1 MDGKHTCLF
10 CVIRLL
16 PVLLLLISN
25 CASQAC
31 AEPLVVPLSQEPRV
45 MNNFVVQLLDVTH
58 LPGDRRQA
66 FRFKSPRD
74 GWLFFRVTAGV
85 GRGGAIAATLSRKDA
100 ATARPLPL
108 FSFSSRERKTRE
120 VMRHLP
126 RGEYTLQIELKNAD
140 IESLVVRKVPIIM
153 YQRVPGNFRSM
164 PGFPEYNRRFLAR
177 CGMLSAC
184 NTIGTYDG
192 FSWMKQWLES
202 GRHTVRIAGGIGG
215 LTTTKLAY
223 EHWGACME
231 HPTGVQGT
239 IIDEFYPGLSGRFS
253 TWVPALKRLRAE
265 KPHKHC
271 YLYLAG
277 TAKSIRG
284 IVEPLKDQ
292 DCYFVL
298 EEQTYEARTLAEL
311 TRDGF
316 ARNWVKGFEEYFPGF
331 PERCIHSVGVM
342 SGPSDSK
349 YNDDIYPDVSY
360 KVLKELQFH
369 ALATDPVFGP
379 AGGVEIYQSPVCDE
393 EYLRWC
399 ARLFRHYA
407 IEGSRERLTDDPY
420 TLTHIRNPD
429 FEDGLKGW
437 TVGPAAEGSIAT
449 AKIDGYGLNVQGRH
463 TRVGIGDR
471 FATMTRNAAKANEI
485 SQEIQG
491 LEPGRYY
498 SVRMYTG
505 DRNNLNRWQI
515 HNVSIRVPDAREVPQ
530 LTMHMPWM
538 HRPVE
543 KFGNKP
549 TYPCYHRIVFQA
561 TKSTAKLVISDWH
574 NPGDPTGPVGQEL
587 LFNFVQV
594 EPYLMSSGESAGIG
608 DPSVRGSR

>member
-1 MDGKHTCLF
+1 MVVRVPL
-10 CVIRLL
+10 
-16 PVLLLLISN
+16 VLLLVTALFLSK
-25 CASQAC
+25 AP
-31 AEPLVVPLSQEPRV
+31 AEAPVVPMRQKSRV
-45 MNNFVVQLLDVTH
+45 LNNFVVQLLDVKD
-58 LPGDRRQA
+58 LPDDRRQA
-66 FRFKSPRD
+66 FRFVSPRN
-74 GWLFFRVTAGV
+74 GWLFFRVSAGV
-85 GRGGAIAATLSRKDA
+85 GRKGSITATISAEGAKAGGAM
-100 ATARPLPL
+100 PL
-108 FSFSSRERKTRE
+108 FAFASRERRTLE

-126 RGEYTLQIELKNAD
+126 RGEYTLRIELVNAD
-140 IESLVVRKVPIIM
+140 IQSLVVRKVPIIM
-153 YQRVPGNFRSM
+153 YQRVPGSFRSM
-164 PGFPEYNRRFLAR
+164 PGFPEYDRRFLTR

-192 FSWMKQWLES
+192 FRWMKQWLAS

-223 EHWGACME
+223 EHWGGCME

-239 IIDEFYPGLSGRFS
+239 IIDEFYPGLRSRFS
-253 TWVPALKRLRAE
+253 AWVPALKRLRAE
-265 KPHKHC
+265 KPRKHC

-277 TAKSIRG
+277 TAKDIRG

-292 DCYFVL
+292 NCYFVL
-298 EEQTYEARTLAEL
+298 EEQTGEKRTLEEL
-311 TRDGF
+311 VKDGF
-316 ARNWVKGFEEYFPGF
+316 AREWVKGFEEYFPGF

-349 YNDDIYPDVSY
+349 YNDDVYPDVSY

-369 ALATDPVFGP
+369 ALATDPVFSP

-407 IEGSRERLTDDPY
+407 IEGSRERLTGDPY
-420 TLTHIRNPD
+420 KLTHIKNPD

-437 TVGPAAEGSIAT
+437 AVNSAVEGSVAT
-449 AKIDGYGLNVQGRH
+449 AKIDGYGLYVQGRH
-463 TRVGIGDR
+463 GRVGIGDR
-471 FATMTRNAAKANEI
+471 FATTIRNAAKPNEI
-485 SQEIQG
+485 SQEIRKLQ
-491 LEPGRYY
+491 PGRYY

-505 DRNNLNRWQI
+505 DRNNLSKWQI
-515 HNVSIRVPDAREVPQ
+515 HNVSIRVPDAREVPH

-538 HRPVE
+538 HRPAE

-561 TKSTAKLVISDWH
+561 VKSTARLVISDWH
-574 NPGDPTGPVGQEL
+574 SPGVPTGPVGQEL

-594 EPYLMSSGESAGIG
+594 EPYLMADGGVARFG
-608 DPSVRGSR
+608 DPSGSP